1 MLALAM
7 ALLTSMFSPIPQHLC
22 DVGGLMG
29 FLGLLKLPCCAVLL
43 AAFALVASVSMVD
56 LHQTH
61 IDWLIYY
68 FSPSMSISHAH
79 FFS

>member
-1 MLALAM
+1 
-7 ALLTSMFSPIPQHLC
+7 
-22 DVGGLMG
+22 MG